1 MASYIPNRDSLLL
14 AWAQN
19 FATTLTANPATYGL
33 TAGDAAAITAA
44 QQAYTTAFGVATTD
58 ATRTPVTIA
67 DKDTKRAQLVLLLR
81 SYSAIIQANLG
92 ISASAKSALGLT
104 IRDTKPTQIAAPV
117 SAPTLGIL
125 AAFPG
130 QLSATYHDPNQ
141 GPKVKAKP
149 AGVTAME
156 VYAATSATVVTDPA
170 TLPFQGLVTR
180 TPFTVNFGSGDKGK
194 TAYVAARWVTRRGLV
209 GPWSS
214 IATFTV
220 A

>member
-19 FATTLTANPATYGL
+19 FATTLTANPSTYGL
-33 TAGDAAAITAA
+33 TAGDAAAVTAA
-44 QQAYTTAFGVATTD
+44 QLAYATAYAVATTGS
-58 ATRTPVTIA
+58 TRTSVTIA
-67 DKDTKRAQLVLLLR
+67 DKDTKRAQLVVLLR
-81 SYSAIIQANLG
+81 EYADIIQANLG
-92 ISASAKSALGLT
+92 IAATAKSALGLT
-104 IRDTKPTQIAAPV
+104 IRDAHPTKIEAPV
-117 SAPTLGIL
+117 SAPTLGLI

-149 AGVTAME
+149 AGVTGME
-156 VYAATSATVVTDPA
+156 VYAAASSTVITDPA
-170 TLPFQGLVTR
+170 TLPFKGIVTR
-180 TPFTVNFGSGDKGK
+180 TPFTVNFATGDQGK

-214 IATFTV
+214 IATYIV